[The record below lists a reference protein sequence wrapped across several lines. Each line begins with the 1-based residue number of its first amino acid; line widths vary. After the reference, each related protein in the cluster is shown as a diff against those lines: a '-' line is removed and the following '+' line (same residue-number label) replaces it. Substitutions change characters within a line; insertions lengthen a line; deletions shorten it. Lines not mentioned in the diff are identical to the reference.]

1 MALTYNK
8 QVRSLDLKG
17 VITLTTGTQISLTTS
32 DILSYSITESCGSE
46 GLPLGSAEAAS
57 FSLTISNVGKN
68 YTPSQFDNAE
78 VHMEIGIQNG
88 TSITYS
94 AFGVWYVSDVSAP
107 EQSVSIDLSGYDAL
121 NTLFNGEWEDTAS
134 GYPMQLK
141 ALATTICAAAGVKLS
156 SKYFDNA
163 YTNTSKPEWPDGT
176 TLRSVIGYIAA
187 CAGGFAHMTRD
198 GVLEI
203 VSYSSPT
210 SYTITP
216 DYYTSLTRTNG
227 ADFKFNA
234 VEYKD
239 EDADDGSY
247 MRTVIDT
254 SLEDNATNTIR
265 IDENPIFC
273 ESLANTFKGL
283 LKSLE
288 STAASVTWVGDP
300 VIKLGDKVTVTDTDG
315 NSITMRVNSQSFA
328 FSGGLSATTEC
339 TLPTIASQTSSSY
352 TSSGNV
358 IDSNGNIRVTRI
370 ANFDK
375 SVVSATVGH
384 FESLSADEASVDKL
398 LASII
403 EATKLK
409 AENIDASSV
418 TTDALTAALAS
429 IIEATINKL
438 TAQTITTDD
447 LFASIA
453 ELIILRAKQI
463 TAETVQTDELATEAL
478 RVNGYATIDN
488 LTTDTTTTNNLIV
501 KDATATKV
509 FIKQLQ
515 LLSAQIARATVGELV
530 IKASNGK
537 YYKLDVTNGAMS
549 YTEVTLTDDEITAGV
564 TSDGRSSIIE
574 TSLTVDDLAAGNL
587 KAINALIDHITAD
600 RLDVDTL
607 MARQAFIDKL
617 YTSNIYGGKSI
628 KIMATDIDTAT
639 STANTA
645 KSTAE
650 SASTKASSAET
661 TANSAKS
668 TAESAASTANT
679 AKSTA
684 ESAST
689 TAATAK
695 TLSFVSSDT
704 PPASSDVY
712 EGYRWLD
719 TGVTP
724 CKQRVWKGADVS
736 TSRDDGTVTQ
746 TFVYHAPDATS
757 WTPSQSGSGTA
768 SPTNIRPLNPGK
780 DSVYFTRSDGIVCK
794 ATFAS
799 TVYGGSINSSG
810 VVTRTWGY
818 ARFNGSESWSI
829 YNNTSGGYYYIPS
842 GSSNYGGKGN
852 SATAIFSHGGSS
864 WTSNSPNLCFDSDVN
879 LLGFKSTY
887 TSVSALKSY
896 LKSEYDA
903 GHPLEGAYLL
913 KSSTTVSATI
923 EPYVLTV
930 DNTKGQIISGITI
943 DLPSTATAD
952 ATVYVNGTAYTIAT
966 GESGITITDIE
977 KTSYD
982 ICGSTNLTIS
992 YDANGWETV
1001 NDTSAIEQGV
1011 SNAQSAADAA
1021 NTAAGNAQSTADT
1034 AKENAAAAQSTADGA
1049 ASAATNAQT
1058 TADEAKALGFVS
1070 SATAPQLSE
1079 VSEGYR
1085 WLDTGATP
1093 NVMRTWKGLSTPSGA
1108 AGSTDRSYTEDVDAA
1123 YPAVDDTTWLPTL
1136 GGSGEASPENV
1147 REIVGRDHAYLT
1159 DANGTLVKLTFPE
1172 TVYGGTISA
1181 DGTGTKTYKLYT
1193 IDANA
1198 FNGYNNAAHNWF
1210 SVYSMWSWISAA
1222 DDDNYVCDAA
1232 PIKSWDEVSSKN
1244 QISVPTVW
1252 DTGGSVWGIAVP
1264 KSYLGLSD
1272 DYVAESNDAAA
1283 ALVVEYLT
1291 AHPIHMAVKM
1301 ATATSFTA
1309 TVTTAGKQVTI
1320 NNAKSQITSDV
1331 ELTVSDSTATSAT
1344 VTINGTEYTVTLTDG
1359 EGTLTFTPEADTEYT
1374 IESAYSFT
1382 ASYSCSGW
1390 ETVNDTSEIAETADA
1405 AKALADEAA
1414 ETLQYIEVRTDG
1426 THMKA
1431 KGTVNEMVLTNEG
1444 VSINKGSTT
1453 YSQFA
1458 ANYIQFL
1465 DYQMYRTSDNGI
1477 AFKSRW

>member
-17 VITLTTGTQISLTTS
+17 VITLTTGAQISLTTS

-134 GYPMQLK
+134 GYPMQLGT
-141 ALATTICAAAGVKLS
+141 LATTICAAAGVKLA
-156 SKYFDNA
+156 SKTFDNA

-198 GVLEI
+198 GKLEI
-203 VSYSSPT
+203 VCYSSPA

-227 ADFKFNA
+227 ASFKFNA

-239 EDADDGSY
+239 DTAEDDSY
-247 MRTVIDT
+247 MRTAIDT

-273 ESLANTFKGL
+273 ESLANTFTGF

-288 STAASVTWVGDP
+288 ATAASVTWVGDP

-409 AENIDASSV
+409 AESIDASSV

-438 TAQTITTDD
+438 TAQTITTDS
-447 LFASIA
+447 LFASVA
-453 ELIILRAKQI
+453 ELLTLKAKQI

-488 LTTDTTTTNNLIV
+488 LTTDTTTTNSLIV
-501 KDATATKV
+501 KDTTATKV

-515 LLSAQIARATVGELV
+515 LLSAQMAHATVGELV
-530 IKASNGK
+530 IKASDGK

-574 TSLTVDDLAAGNL
+574 TSLTVDDLAVGNL

-607 MARQAFIDKL
+607 MARQAFINAL
-617 YTSNIYGGKSI
+617 YTSNIYGGKSL
-628 KIMATDIDTAT
+628 KLLTFHDSSVPPTA
-639 STANTA
+639 S
-645 KSTAE
+645 E
-650 SASTKASSAET
+650 
-661 TANSAKS
+661 
-668 TAESAASTANT
+668 
-679 AKSTA
+679 
-684 ESAST
+684 
-689 TAATAK
+689 
-695 TLSFVSSDT
+695 
-704 PPASSDVY
+704 VY

-719 TGVTP
+719 TGV
-724 CKQRVWKGADVS
+724 
-736 TSRDDGTVTQ
+736 
-746 TFVYHAPDATS
+746 
-757 WTPSQSGSGTA
+757 
-768 SPTNIRPLNPGK
+768 
-780 DSVYFTRSDGIVCK
+780 
-794 ATFAS
+794 
-799 TVYGGSINSSG
+799 
-810 VVTRTWGY
+810 
-818 ARFNGSESWSI
+818 E
-829 YNNTSGGYYYIPS
+829 
-842 GSSNYGGKGN
+842 
-852 SATAIFSHGGSS
+852 
-864 WTSNSPNLCFDSDVN
+864 PNL
-879 LLGFKSTY
+879 
-887 TSVSALKSY
+887 
-896 LKSEYDA
+896 
-903 GHPLEGAYLL
+903 
-913 KSSTTVSATI
+913 
-923 EPYVLTV
+923 
-930 DNTKGQIISGITI
+930 
-943 DLPSTATAD
+943 
-952 ATVYVNGTAYTIAT
+952 
-966 GESGITITDIE
+966 
-977 KTSYD
+977 
-982 ICGSTNLTIS
+982 
-992 YDANGWETV
+992 
-1001 NDTSAIEQGV
+1001 
-1011 SNAQSAADAA
+1011 
-1021 NTAAGNAQSTADT
+1021 
-1034 AKENAAAAQSTADGA
+1034 
-1049 ASAATNAQT
+1049 
-1058 TADEAKALGFVS
+1058 
-1070 SATAPQLSE
+1070 
-1079 VSEGYR
+1079 
-1085 WLDTGATP
+1085 
-1093 NVMRTWKGLSTPSGA
+1093 MRTWKGTAATPSGA
-1108 AGSTDRSYTEDVDAA
+1108 TNDPSRTYSESV
-1123 YPAVDDTTWLPTL
+1123 
-1136 GGSGEASPENV
+1136 
-1147 REIVGRDHAYLT
+1147 
-1159 DANGTLVKLTFPE
+1159 
-1172 TVYGGTISA
+1172 
-1181 DGTGTKTYKLYT
+1181 DGT
-1193 IDANA
+1193 
-1198 FNGYNNAAHNWF
+1198 
-1210 SVYSMWSWISAA
+1210 YSSE
-1222 DDDNYVCDAA
+1222 
-1232 PIKSWDEVSSKN
+1232 KS
-1244 QISVPTVW
+1244 
-1252 DTGGSVWGIAVP
+1252 
-1264 KSYLGLSD
+1264 SYAITLD
-1272 DYVAESNDAAA
+1272 
-1283 ALVVEYLT
+1283 
-1291 AHPIHMAVKM
+1291 
-1301 ATATSFTA
+1301 
-1309 TVTTAGKQVTI
+1309 
-1320 NNAKSQITSDV
+1320 NAKGQITSDV
-1331 ELTVSDSTATSAT
+1331 TLSFEESGSTMSL
-1344 VTINGTEYTVTLTDG
+1344 VVINGTSYTVTLTDG
-1359 EGTLTFTPEADTEYT
+1359 IGSMTFTPEVDTTYT
-1374 IESAYSFT
+1374 IYSST
-1382 ASYSCSGW
+1382 PVNASYTCSGW
-1390 ETVNDTSEIAETADA
+1390 ETINDTTDVKKTVEAHTVDLTDIYSCFVI
-1405 AKALADEAA
+1405 DE
-1414 ETLQYIEVRTDG
+1414 
-1426 THMKA
+1426 
-1431 KGTVNEMVLTNEG
+1431 KGIPHIQQANNPSNQLVLT
-1444 VSINKGSTT
+1444 SGSVDIKRGDTT

-1458 ANYIQFL
+1458 ANYVRFM

>member
-1 MALTYNK
+1 MAVIASALVSLSTITDVASTTRYYLLQSSTLAKPSKPTANPPGGNWDATEPTYTAESTDSLYFVDLT
-8 QVRSLDLKG
+8 VFSD
-17 VITLTTGTQISLTTS
+17 GTY
-32 DILSYSITESCGSE
+32 SYSEV
-46 GLPLGSAEAAS
+46 
-57 FSLTISNVGKN
+57 SL
-68 YTPSQFDNAE
+68 
-78 VHMEIGIQNG
+78 
-88 TSITYS
+88 
-94 AFGVWYVSDVSAP
+94 
-107 EQSVSIDLSGYDAL
+107 
-121 NTLFNGEWEDTAS
+121 
-134 GYPMQLK
+134 
-141 ALATTICAAAGVKLS
+141 
-156 SKYFDNA
+156 
-163 YTNTSKPEWPDGT
+163 
-176 TLRSVIGYIAA
+176 
-187 CAGGFAHMTRD
+187 
-198 GVLEI
+198 
-203 VSYSSPT
+203 
-210 SYTITP
+210 
-216 DYYTSLTRTNG
+216 
-227 ADFKFNA
+227 
-234 VEYKD
+234 
-239 EDADDGSY
+239 
-247 MRTVIDT
+247 
-254 SLEDNATNTIR
+254 
-265 IDENPIFC
+265 
-273 ESLANTFKGL
+273 
-283 LKSLE
+283 
-288 STAASVTWVGDP
+288 
-300 VIKLGDKVTVTDTDG
+300 
-315 NSITMRVNSQSFA
+315 
-328 FSGGLSATTEC
+328 
-339 TLPTIASQTSSSY
+339 SSSY
-352 TSSGNV
+352 
-358 IDSNGNIRVTRI
+358 
-370 ANFDK
+370 
-375 SVVSATVGH
+375 
-384 FESLSADEASVDKL
+384 EA
-398 LASII
+398 
-403 EATKLK
+403 
-409 AENIDASSV
+409 
-418 TTDALTAALAS
+418 
-429 IIEATINKL
+429 
-438 TAQTITTDD
+438 
-447 LFASIA
+447 
-453 ELIILRAKQI
+453 AKQ
-463 TAETVQTDELATEAL
+463 AA
-478 RVNGYATIDN
+478 N
-488 LTTDTTTTNNLIV
+488 
-501 KDATATKV
+501 DAV
-509 FIKQLQ
+509 
-515 LLSAQIARATVGELV
+515 
-530 IKASNGK
+530 
-537 YYKLDVTNGAMS
+537 
-549 YTEVTLTDDEITAGV
+549 
-564 TSDGRSSIIE
+564 
-574 TSLTVDDLAAGNL
+574 AA
-587 KAINALIDHITAD
+587 K
-600 RLDVDTL
+600 
-607 MARQAFIDKL
+607 K
-617 YTSNIYGGKSI
+617 
-628 KIMATDIDTAT
+628 
-639 STANTA
+639 
-645 KSTAE
+645 
-650 SASTKASSAET
+650 
-661 TANSAKS
+661 
-668 TAESAASTANT
+668 
-679 AKSTA
+679 
-684 ESAST
+684 
-689 TAATAK
+689 
-695 TLSFVSSDT
+695 LSFVSSSE

-724 CKQRVWKGADVS
+724 NVMRIWMGADVP
-736 TSRDDGTVTQ
+736 TGRDGGTVTQ

-818 ARFNGSESWSI
+818 ARFNGSESWNI

-923 EPYVLTV
+923 EPNVLTV

-943 DLPSTATAD
+943 DLPGTATAD
-952 ATVYVNGTAYTIAT
+952 TTVYVNGTAYTIAT
-966 GESGITITDIE
+966 GESGITITGIE
-977 KTSYD
+977 KTTYD

-1001 NDTSAIEQGV
+1001 NDTSAIEQDV

-1021 NTAAGNAQSTADT
+1021 NTAAGNAQSTADTAKANAATAQSTADTAKTNAATAQSTADT

-1085 WLDTGATP
+1085 WLDTGVTP

-1108 AGSTDRSYTEDVDAA
+1108 AGITDRSYSEDVDAA

-1136 GGSGEASPENV
+1136 SGSGEASPENV

-1244 QISVPTVW
+1244 QISVPTIW

-1453 YSQFA
+1453 YSQFT

>member
-78 VHMEIGIQNG
+78 VHMEIGIQSG

-530 IKASNGK
+530 IKASDGK

-628 KIMATDIDTAT
+628 KIMATDI
-639 STANTA
+639 
-645 KSTAE
+645 
-650 SASTKASSAET
+650 
-661 TANSAKS
+661 
-668 TAESAASTANT
+668 ESAASTATT

-684 ESAST
+684 D
-689 TAATAK
+689 TAK
-695 TLSFVSSDT
+695 TTADEAKTLGFVSSAE

-724 CKQRVWKGADVS
+724 SKQRVWKGADVS

-746 TFVYHAPDATS
+746 TFVYRAPDATS

-768 SPTNIRPLNPGK
+768 SMTNIRPLNPGK

-818 ARFNGSESWSI
+818 IELSGNESWEI
-829 YNNTSGGYYYIPS
+829 YNSSFHIAYYGGA
-842 GSSNYGGKGN
+842 NYGQGKGRGN
-852 SATAIFSHGGSS
+852 SGDSVFSHGGSK
-864 WTSNSPNLCFDSDVN
+864 WTSSSPNCNVDRDIN
-879 LLGFKSTY
+879 LQGFLSTY
-887 TSVSALKSY
+887 STVDALKTY
-896 LKSEYDA
+896 LKSEKAA
-903 GHPLEGAYLL
+903 GHPLEVAYYL
-913 KSSTTVSATI
+913 SASQTVSTTI
-923 EPYVLTV
+923 EPNVLTI

-943 DLPSTATAD
+943 DLPGTATAD
-952 ATVYVNGTAYTIAT
+952 TTVYVNGTAYTIAT

-977 KTSYD
+977 KTTYD

-1085 WLDTGATP
+1085 WLDTGVTP
-1093 NVMRTWKGLSTPSGA
+1093 NVMRTWKGLSAPSGA
-1108 AGSTDRSYTEDVDAA
+1108 AGSTDRSYSEDVDAA

-1172 TVYGGTISA
+1172 TVCGGTISA

-1198 FNGYNNAAHNWF
+1198 LNGYNDAAHNWF

-1272 DYVAESNDAAA
+1272 DYVAESDNAAA

-1331 ELTVSDSTATSAT
+1331 TLTVSDSTSTSAT

-1382 ASYSCSGW
+1382 ASYNCSGW

-1444 VSINKGSTT
+1444 VSINVNGQT

-1458 ANYIQFL
+1458 ANYVQFGNYRMYKTNDGGLAFKLFL
-1465 DYQMYRTSDNGI
+1465 DKQ
-1477 AFKSRW
+1477 